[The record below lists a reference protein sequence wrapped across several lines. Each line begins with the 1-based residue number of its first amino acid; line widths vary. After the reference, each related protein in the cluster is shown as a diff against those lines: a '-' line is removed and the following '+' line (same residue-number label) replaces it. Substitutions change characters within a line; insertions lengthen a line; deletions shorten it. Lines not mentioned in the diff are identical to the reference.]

1 MLINT
6 KNHDKNKKYVEEIEN
21 KISDL
26 KDRIEQ
32 RNDKEKMLR
41 RHKRLL
47 IKLLI
52 IITMLKIFFIMHQK
66 LIKQNQNQRL
76 KKVLLRGH
84 N

>member
-66 LIKQNQNQRL
+66 LIKKIRT
-76 KKVLLRGH
+76 KD
-84 N
+84 

>member
-6 KNHDKNKKYVEEIEN
+6 KNHNKNKKYVEEIEN

>member
-66 LIKQNQNQRL
+66 LIKQNQKQRL